1 MSESDFDFITDDAG
15 KKVTSLE
22 TDSVYDGDR
31 QSVRAAKVLSHGKFI
46 DNSSVTSSHT
56 TIESNTTLD
65 YWDVSNQRGI
75 MRLQTLRFRKIGNM
89 GKGQTLDSCQRLW
102 PHWCANSRIEF
113 KSNNSQLLSHGI

>member
-1 MSESDFDFITDDAG
+1 MSESDFDFITDDTG
-15 KKVTSLE
+15 KKVTSFK

-31 QSVRAAKVLSHGKFI
+31 QSIRAANVLSHGKFI

-89 GKGQTLDSCQRLW
+89 GKGQT
-102 PHWCANSRIEF
+102 
-113 KSNNSQLLSHGI
+113 